1 MTDGEQLGLG
11 PDLLDVLRASVTIAL
26 WHGAEFVAP
35 PHLLLALLTDP
46 QVGPAID
53 ALVPRETIERAADDA
68 AKKLPEVV
76 EVPETPLPDGERP
89 PFVRYD
95 TLAFRSQDGT
105 RTLYLDAEAYRVFI
119 EGARRA
125 GEVYHAK
132 HLVYGFTA
140 EAVKERDLLDL
151 FGSDPQGVASAVDGL
166 S

>member
-1 MTDGEQLGLG
+1 VTDSEQIRIGD
-11 PDLLDVLRASVTIAL
+11 DLIDVMRTAVTIAI

-35 PHLLLALLTDP
+35 PHVLLGLLADP
-46 QVGPAID
+46 HVGPAID
-53 ALVPRETIERAADDA
+53 PLVPRERIEKAAEDA
-68 AKKLPEVV
+68 AKKLPEVL
-76 EVPETPLPDGERP
+76 EMPEDGLAENESP

-105 RTLYLDAEAYRVFI
+105 RTLYLDAEAFRVFI

-125 GEVYHAK
+125 DEIYHAK

-166 S
+166 